1 MDFKTYQTAA
11 STSDQVP
18 TGDHSVIVPLLGLAG
33 EAGSLLVAQKKF
45 LRDGPAH
52 RLFREEVAEELGDL
66 LWYISNLAT
75 KFDLDLE
82 TIAAANLRKT
92 QERWPSQPPEGPGL
106 FGAPL
111 FDEAYPA
118 EEQFPRR
125 FTAEIRQV
133 AVEDGKP
140 RIVFSV
146 DGKQIGNEL
155 KDNAYFDDGYRFHDV
170 IHLAHVAML
179 GWSPVV
185 RGLMRRKRKSDP
197 EVDDVEDGGRA
208 IVIDEAIVAYVF
220 DYARRHDFLEGV
232 DSLDYNLLKTIR
244 HLTSGLEVAA
254 RSTHEWEQAI
264 LAGYRVWREI
274 RAVGGGIVRVDLLTR
289 QIEAIPPA
297 EQHD

>member
-1 MDFKTYQTAA
+1 MDFKAYQSAA
-11 STSDQVP
+11 STTDQVP
-18 TGDHSVIVPLLGLAG
+18 TGEHAVIVPLLGLAG

-66 LWYISNLAT
+66 LWYISNVAT

-82 TIAAANLRKT
+82 AIAASNLRKT
-92 QERWPSQPPEGPGL
+92 QGRWPHQRPEGAGL

-111 FDEAYPA
+111 FDEHFPA
-118 EEQFPRR
+118 EEQFPRQ

-155 KDNAYFDDGYRFHDV
+155 KDNAYLDDGYRFHDV
-170 IHLAHVAML
+170 LHLAHVAML

-185 RGLMRRKRKSDP
+185 RGLMHRKRKSDA

-208 IVIDEAIVAYVF
+208 IVIDEAVVAYIF

-232 DSLDYNLLKTIR
+232 ESLDYNLLKTLR

-274 RAVGGGIVRVDLLTR
+274 RAADGGVIKVDLLDRT
-289 QIEAIPPA
+289 IEAVTPA
-297 EQHD
+297 D